1 LQSVAELWQSL
12 LESSEEKRFK
22 LLNTQKREHFLREAD
37 EVSLWILDRKAIAT
51 AEETV
56 KDLEHVEMLQ
66 KKFDDF
72 QKAWKQTTKCT
83 TQYYYAIHFR
93 IWLLTKLE

>member
-1 LQSVAELWQSL
+1 
-12 LESSEEKRFK
+12 
-22 LLNTQKREHFLREAD
+22 LREAD

-51 AEETV
+51 AEETI

-72 QKAWKQTTKCT
+72 QKAS
-83 TQYYYAIHFR
+83 I
-93 IWLLTKLE
+93 

>member
-1 LQSVAELWQSL
+1 MPQERLRSVAELWQL
-12 LESSEEKRFK
+12 LLQCSEEKRHK

-51 AEETV
+51 AEETI

-72 QKAWKQTTKCT
+72 QKASM
-83 TQYYYAIHFR
+83 
-93 IWLLTKLE
+93 

>member
-1 LQSVAELWQSL
+1 VAELWELL

-51 AEETV
+51 AEENV

-72 QKAWKQTTKCT
+72 QKVRKQATN
-83 TQYYYAIHFR
+83 
-93 IWLLTKLE
+93 

>member
-1 LQSVAELWQSL
+1 MKSVAELWQL
-12 LESSEEKRFK
+12 LLQRSEEKRHK

-37 EVSLWILDRKAIAT
+37 EVSAWIVDRKAIAT
-51 AEETV
+51 AEETI

-72 QKAWKQTTKCT
+72 KKASI
-83 TQYYYAIHFR
+83 QYITIICSLYTYTFTH
-93 IWLLTKLE
+93 

>member
-1 LQSVAELWQSL
+1 MRSLAELWESL
-12 LESSEEKRFK
+12 LQRSEEKSHK

-51 AEETV
+51 AEETI

-72 QKAWKQTTKCT
+72 QKASA
-83 TQYYYAIHFR
+83 YNISPLHIHIFHR
-93 IWLLTKLE
+93 IWVPMK

>member
-1 LQSVAELWQSL
+1 MRSVAELWQSL
-12 LESSEEKRFK
+12 LESSEEKRYK

-37 EVSLWILDRKAIAT
+37 EVSLWILDRKAIAA

-72 QKAWKQTTKCT
+72 QKAQK
-83 TQYYYAIHFR
+83 
-93 IWLLTKLE
+93 